1 MTTKTLNG
9 YVLGKVRD
17 DAMSIYVNSQNELQV
32 HLQLLSN
39 APKSYKNEGHLCAFS
54 NLLNPIGLTDSFY
67 LTDEERVQNAY
78 DFFEE
83 QVLIFEIAPNGQH
96 FNVDNIDMR
105 SEKPQMADQYVS
117 IPLYQE
123 AQHGSLAEIVAKL
136 SVNSRIGTNEY
147 VSTDADDYPSHIL
160 YKAAAGDVW
169 ALGLLDMQEHQQA
182 GFRYRLK
189 NNELRMTKLS
199 QQTVLDM
206 FLYEGVAFEPAET
219 EVIIQ
224 DLLLQEQPLSEEDVE
239 NLAAQIAME
248 EKVPAVKAVQHVV
261 QNSASE
267 EQFMQH
273 FIALTEQQNLQYA
286 LRDLYHFHTAM
297 KAGGLII
304 LGGMSGTGKSRLVTA
319 YAQALGIMD
328 SQYSFIPVSPAWLD
342 EQDLLGYA
350 DIASGQYVPAA
361 NSVVTL
367 LKEAADNPNKTYI
380 VCFDEM
386 NLAKIEHYFAQF
398 LSVLELDANDPN
410 RAIRLY
416 NEQLTN
422 SINNRAQY
430 PAKIALG
437 RNIIFVGTVNFD
449 ESTHRLS
456 NKVLDRATMIQLSQQ
471 DFMSMHFGSERVEQA
486 KDVQYSLTDWATYTE
501 TKGLEDYELSLL
513 WDVHHEMHRQ
523 SESLGFG
530 PRTVKQINQYMLQY
544 SPVIAAQMTRGEALD
559 EQFIS
564 RILPKLRGDESLLTP
579 LVGKYEHEQV
589 VDSKLIALLDVYAF
603 LSDFKKTRAKI
614 EAKAK
619 ELTRY
624 GYCL

>member
-17 DAMSIYVNSQNELQV
+17 DAMSIYINRQNELQV

-39 APKSYKNEGHLCAFS
+39 APKSYKHEGHLCAFANS
-54 NLLNPIGLTDSFY
+54 LTPLGFNDSFY
-67 LTDEERVQNAY
+67 LTDEKRVQNAY
-78 DFFEE
+78 DFFDE
-83 QVLIFEIAPNGQH
+83 QVLLFEIVPNGQH
-96 FNVDNIDMR
+96 FNVANIDMR
-105 SEKPQMADQYVS
+105 LEKPQMADQYVS
-117 IPLYQE
+117 IPLYRE

-136 SVNSRIGTNEY
+136 SVNSRIGNNEY
-147 VSTDADDYPSHIL
+147 VSTDSDDYPSHIL
-160 YKAAAGDVW
+160 YEAADRNVW

-189 NNELRMTKLS
+189 DNKLRMTKLS
-199 QQTVLDM
+199 QQTLLDM

-224 DLLLQEQPLSEEDVE
+224 DLLLQEQPLSKEEVE
-239 NLAAQIAME
+239 NFATQTAIE
-248 EKVPAVKAVQHVV
+248 ETVTAVKAVQHIV

-267 EQFMQH
+267 GQFMQH
-273 FIALTEQQNLQYA
+273 FVALTQQQNLQYA
-286 LRDLYHFHTAM
+286 PRDLYHFHTAM

-319 YAQALGIMD
+319 YAQALGLMH

-350 DIASGQYVPAA
+350 DVDNGQYVPAA

-398 LSVLELDANDPN
+398 LSVLELDATDSN

-416 NEQLTN
+416 NEQLTGRIKN
-422 SINNRAQY
+422 HAQY
-430 PAKIALG
+430 PATIPLG

-471 DFMSMHFGSERVEQA
+471 DFMSMHFGSERAQQVMN
-486 KDVQYSLTDWATYTE
+486 VHYSLTDWAIYTE

-513 WDVHHEMHRQ
+513 WDVHHEMYRQ

-530 PRTVKQINQYMLQY
+530 PRTVKQINHYMLQY

-559 EQFIS
+559 EQFVS

-579 LVGKYEHEQV
+579 LVGTYEHEQV
-589 VDSKLIALLDVYAF
+589 VDSKLIELLDVYTF

-614 EAKAK
+614 VAKAK